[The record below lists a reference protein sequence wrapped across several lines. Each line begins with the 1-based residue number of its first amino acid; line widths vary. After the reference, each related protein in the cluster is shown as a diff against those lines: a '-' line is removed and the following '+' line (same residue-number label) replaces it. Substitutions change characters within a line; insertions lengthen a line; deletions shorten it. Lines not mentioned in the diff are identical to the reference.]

1 MDAFLYQGA
10 PWILEIE
17 NATQCDEGGVFGL
30 FAQVSR
36 AFADLCTHE
45 LSKVVT
51 VFAFPEVSTRPNGG
65 PWSWACQASLCNIP
79 DLTGAPAALVT
90 SQRPSGPGAGR
101 GGAGA
106 WRGRGGACRG
116 RSPGPAWSTL
126 CSAPVQGRL
135 REGNGRPEFAKGS
148 LKFSL
153 ESVFRIFA
161 KTQATR
167 RAPCEAVGV

>member
-17 NATQCDEGGVFGL
+17 DATQCDEGGVFGL

-51 VFAFPEVSTRPNGG
+51 VFAFPELSTRPNGG
-65 PWSWACQASLCNIP
+65 PWSWACQASLCKIP
-79 DLTGAPAALVT
+79 DLTGAPVVPVT

-106 WRGRGGACRG
+106 WRGRGGACRA
-116 RSPGPAWSTL
+116 RAARARVVHALFCPRARPA
-126 CSAPVQGRL
+126 QGRK
-135 REGNGRPEFAKGS
+135 R
-148 LKFSL
+148 
-153 ESVFRIFA
+153 
-161 KTQATR
+161 KTGVCKRAT
-167 RAPCEAVGV
+167 

>member
-17 NATQCDEGGVFGL
+17 NATQCDGGGAFGL

-36 AFADLCTHE
+36 AFADLRTHE
-45 LSKVVT
+45 LSKVVI

-65 PWSWACQASLCNIP
+65 PLSWACQASCCKLP
-79 DLTGAPAALVT
+79 DLTGAPVLPVT
-90 SQRPSGPGAGR
+90 SQRPSGPRAGGGG
-101 GGAGA
+101 GGAC
-106 WRGRGGACRG
+106 RGRGGACRG

-126 CSAPVQGRL
+126 CSAPVQGLL
-135 REGNGRPEFAKGS
+135 REGNGRADFAKGS

-153 ESVFRIFA
+153 ESVFRIFGKA
-161 KTQATR
+161 QETR